1 MNSLNET
8 KASRSKILLSYL
20 LDLMLHLF
28 TFLLLETLVISNI
41 TSAFPVIKNSKKEI
55 VELQNDLVD
64 LALDT
69 KLLRYDENESL
80 LTLSSRINEEIPKL
94 VKTSAIFH
102 KEEVRGNKFLNQ
114 EYYENNEDNPVF
126 YYIFVYKNEESSRK
140 QSILKENFSSY
151 LIEDDSNIILNLETT
166 KKLINYIFLEDYKNV
181 INFRDNFY
189 EDYSSLFSSL
199 IKDFEENDIEYKT
212 KINEIDKASTF
223 FNTFK
228 SIEIIFSY
236 VLSFLL
242 INSLFNLI
250 KKRTIGEKI
259 NKIQILRKEDG
270 VILKKDLF
278 LKDLFYLISNS
289 FLIIIVISFSF
300 NLSNLIK
307 LSYIGYFL
315 IFISIF
321 SSLLT
326 IFNLLFIL
334 NKTKNPFINYI
345 LKLEY
350 FNY

>member
-1 MNSLNET
+1 MNSLNKT

-28 TFLLLETLVISNI
+28 VFLLLETLIISNI
-41 TSAFPVIKNSKKEI
+41 SSTFSAIKNSKKEI
-55 VELQNDLVD
+55 VELQNNLVD

-69 KLLRYDENESL
+69 KLLKYDENESL
-80 LTLSSRINEEIPKL
+80 LSLSSRINEEIPKL

-114 EYYENNEDNPVF
+114 KYYENKEENPVF
-126 YYIFVYKNEESSRK
+126 YYIFVYKNEEFSRK
-140 QSILKENFSSY
+140 QSIIKEKFSSY

-166 KKLINYIFLEDYKNV
+166 KKLINYIFLEDYKGV
-181 INFRDNFY
+181 IDFRDKFY
-189 EDYSSLFSSL
+189 EDYSLLFSSL
-199 IKDFEENDIEYKT
+199 IKDFEENDVEYKI
-212 KINEIDKASTF
+212 KLNEIDKVSIF

-270 VILKKDLF
+270 IILKKDLI
-278 LKDLFYLISNS
+278 LKDLFYLIANS

-307 LSYIGYFL
+307 LSYLGYFF
-315 IFISIF
+315 IFIGVF
-321 SSLLT
+321 SVFISV
-326 IFNLLFIL
+326 FNILFML
-334 NKTKNPFINYI
+334 NKTKNPFINYV

-350 FNY
+350 FNC